1 MAITFCRFCLLKGD
15 NPCYY
20 SRIGFFSFL
29 QRPGQIFPLFFDIV
43 PTVKTKQKLPIVA
56 IFLGKRRLVRHFICY
71 CDAIWQL
78 MRHFNSLWD
87 TSTVCEVRHFNSLWC
102 TSTACEALFLW
113 CHLGAC
119 EGLWRQ
125 LPAGV
130 STNAHSGAVEY
141 NWI

>member
-1 MAITFCRFCLLKGD
+1 MAITFCRFCLLKGVKS
-15 NPCYY
+15 CYY

-78 MRHFNSLWD
+78 MRHFNSLWG
-87 TSTVCEVRHFNSLWC
+87 TSTARETLQQFVMHFNSSGDTVFVMPLSSLWG
-102 TSTACEALFLW
+102 TLATASCW
-113 CHLGAC
+113 
-119 EGLWRQ
+119 
-125 LPAGV
+125 
-130 STNAHSGAVEY
+130 SEY
-141 NWI
+141 ERAQWGCRI

>member
-15 NPCYY
+15 NTCYY
-20 SRIGFFSFL
+20 SRIVFFSFL

-78 MRHFNSLWD
+78 MRHFNSLWG
-87 TSTVCEVRHFNSLWC
+87 TSTACQALQQLVRHFNSLWGTSTACEVRHFNSLWC
-102 TSTACEALFLW
+102 TSTARETLFLW
-113 CHLGAC
+113 CH
-119 EGLWRQ
+119 
-125 LPAGV
+125 
-130 STNAHSGAVEY
+130 
-141 NWI
+141 